1 MIVRKIFSLLS
12 LVLSC
17 AAMGQTITPEIEKR
31 ALELVAQ
38 MTLEEKLAY
47 IGGYNGFFIRPIPRL
62 GIPEI
67 RMADG
72 PQGVRNDTH
81 STMYPCGIAA
91 AATWNRE
98 LARTYGHSLGQ
109 DARAR
114 GVHIMLGPG
123 VNIYRS
129 PLCGRNYEYYGEDP
143 FLTSETAVAYIEGM
157 QAAGVMATI
166 KHFCGNNQEWNRHNV
181 SSDIDERTLH
191 EIYLPAFRK
200 AVQKARVGA
209 VMSSYNPVNSIHTT
223 ESRELIIDVLRE
235 KWNFKGI
242 YMSDWTA
249 TYSTV
254 GAANNGLDLE
264 MSWGQ
269 FMNPDKLRTALAT
282 GTVTEETI
290 DEKCRKIL
298 EAKQKYVLPN
308 VYPAETPGLWS
319 RLNSPTDIALKQQL
333 YQAAITLIKNTDSL
347 LPLKRLDT
355 LRIASL
361 NFGARAVNNFQTTL
375 ERYTQ
380 VTHFVANKK
389 LSDEEL
395 RNLQKKLQPFN
406 CIIIYNNLST
416 NSAQKNFGYSPVL
429 DTLIRQQTGKRII
442 LCHPGIPYGLAS
454 YASLPTDALL
464 LSYENHLYAQQYAAQ
479 AIFGGIAMT
488 ARLPVCVN
496 PDYPAGTGIQ
506 TPKTRLSYTSPEMC
520 RLDSEKLAKIDS
532 ICQLAVQA
540 HATPGCQVLIAKDGN
555 IFYNKAFGHHTYKQT
570 TPNKTSDIYDLASV
584 TKITATLPAIIKLYD
599 SRKINLAAPL
609 SDYYPPLKET
619 DKKDITVQEV
629 LCHNAGLKT
638 FLPLFTDAID
648 PKSLPGPLFTSK
660 RTAHNTTR
668 LKDRLYVNLNYRFK
682 DSTVSNSPKPG
693 YKYMEPGLYMFPAYQ
708 DTIRS
713 CILHSPLNPKK
724 EYAYSDLGF
733 ILLKFAVE
741 HVTEKSLDQYCQEE
755 FYRKLGMHHTDFLAH
770 KRLNKNNLV
779 PSCVDKLYRK
789 TELKGYVHDPVA
801 ALLGGIAGH
810 AGLFSTAEDL
820 AKMMQ
825 LYLNGG
831 TYGGEYYFSPE
842 TMATF
847 SCKNNLFPKNR
858 RGLGFDKPE
867 PDQTKINPVSKC
879 LPLTSFGHT
888 GFTGIMA
895 WCDPDN
901 KLLYLFLSNR
911 TYPDEFNT
919 KLSEMNIRTQIQDI
933 IYQAL
938 EESKI
943 RYN

>member
-31 ALELVAQ
+31 AVELVAQ

-290 DEKCRKIL
+290 DEKCRHIVQTLIAFGFFDREQRDWSIPEKNPVSSETALAVAREAVVLLKNDGDMLPFSRKIRNVVVMGPNATNIPTGGGSAFVMPF
-298 EAKQKYVLPN
+298 ETVSVAEGIRNADKRIRMKVLAPELS
-308 VYPAETPGLWS
+308 VDLTARGCFFTPDGKPGLRGEFFANPKLEGNAVGTVDATAIDFFWQNAPMEGVPATQFS
-319 RLNSPTDIALKQQL
+319 ARWTGTFIPSVTGQAVFQISGDDGYRLYIDDREIIADWYDHFITMKRASVDVEAGKSYKVRLEYYNAWDSGTLRMCSACHSPILPQQEIESADAVIYCAGFDSSTEGENCDRPFSLPQQQL
-333 YQAAITLIKNTDSL
+333 KEIAEAAMLNPNLIVVVNAGGGVDFTPIVDK
-347 LPLKRLDT
+347 
-355 LRIASL
+355 
-361 NFGARAVNNFQTTL
+361 ARAVLMAWYPGQEGGRAIAEILTGRINPSGRLPITV
-375 ERYTQ
+375 ERRAEDNPTFDSYRANVAQ
-380 VTHFVANKK
+380 VYNSPLRVSYDEGVFVGYRGYDRAGT
-389 LSDEEL
+389 E
-395 RNLQKKLQPFN
+395 PM
-406 CIIIYNNLST
+406 YP
-416 NSAQKNFGYSPVL
+416 FGY
-429 DTLIRQQTGKRII
+429 G
-442 LCHPGIPYGLAS
+442 
-454 YASLPTDALL
+454 
-464 LSYENHLYAQQYAAQ
+464 
-479 AIFGGIAMT
+479 
-488 ARLPVCVN
+488 
-496 PDYPAGTGIQ
+496 
-506 TPKTRLSYTSPEMC
+506 LSYTTFDYANLKME
-520 RLDSEKLAKIDS
+520 RLD
-532 ICQLAVQA
+532 
-540 HATPGCQVLIAKDGN
+540 DGN
-555 IFYNKAFGHHTYKQT
+555 VVVSFEVTNTGRFAGSEVAQLYVG
-570 TPNKTSDIYDLASV
+570 DEVASV
-584 TKITATLPAIIKLYD
+584 P
-599 SRKINLAAPL
+599 RP
-609 SDYYPPLKET
+609 
-619 DKKDITVQEV
+619 
-629 LCHNAGLKT
+629 
-638 FLPLFTDAID
+638 
-648 PKSLPGPLFTSK
+648 
-660 RTAHNTTR
+660 
-668 LKDRLYVNLNYRFK
+668 
-682 DSTVSNSPKPG
+682 
-693 YKYMEPGLYMFPAYQ
+693 
-708 DTIRS
+708 
-713 CILHSPLNPKK
+713 
-724 EYAYSDLGF
+724 
-733 ILLKFAVE
+733 
-741 HVTEKSLDQYCQEE
+741 EK
-755 FYRKLGMHHTDFLAH
+755 
-770 KRLNKNNLV
+770 
-779 PSCVDKLYRK
+779 
-789 TELKGYVHDPVA
+789 ELKGYEKVRLEPGETKSVEIRLSPDAFAFYDMNRHDFVV
-801 ALLGGIAGH
+801 
-810 AGLFSTAEDL
+810 
-820 AKMMQ
+820 
-825 LYLNGG
+825 
-831 TYGGEYYFSPE
+831 
-842 TMATF
+842 
-847 SCKNNLFPKNR
+847 
-858 RGLGFDKPE
+858 E
-867 PDQTKINPVSKC
+867 PGD
-879 LPLTSFGHT
+879 
-888 GFTGIMA
+888 FTISVGASSRDI
-895 WCDPDN
+895 
-901 KLLYLFLSNR
+901 R
-911 TYPDEFNT
+911 
-919 KLSEMNIRTQIQDI
+919 LSE
-933 IYQAL
+933 
-938 EESKI
+938 KI
-943 RYN
+943 RID